1 MPSFWRVAAINTRG
15 VVVFLSG
22 TENSSE
28 ALTQRKAWAGMV
40 ASFAGQFV
48 ARARIK
54 LAVFH
59 GLDADDG
66 GDAEDVVGI
75 GTARNIGGRT
85 VEAE

>member
-1 MPSFWRVAAINTRG
+1 
-15 VVVFLSG
+15 
-22 TENSSE
+22 
-28 ALTQRKAWAGMV
+28 MV

-66 GDAEDVVGI
+66 GDAEDVVRV
-75 GTARNIGGRT
+75 GTA
-85 VEAE
+85 